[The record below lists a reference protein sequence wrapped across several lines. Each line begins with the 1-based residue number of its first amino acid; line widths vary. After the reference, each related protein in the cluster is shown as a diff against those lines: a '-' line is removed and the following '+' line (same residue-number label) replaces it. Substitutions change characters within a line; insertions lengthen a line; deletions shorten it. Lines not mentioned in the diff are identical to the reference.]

1 MTQSPRKLSQLWEGR
16 GDDPHN
22 HAANR
27 DPAHG
32 SADATRDRL
41 ADACQRDLVEMVHF
55 CLPVRSV
62 VDENHKNRGTDG
74 LHNRLARAARGDQ
87 GRLLAMARV
96 ALQKG

>member
-1 MTQSPRKLSQLWEGR
+1 
-16 GDDPHN
+16 
-22 HAANR
+22 
-27 DPAHG
+27 
-32 SADATRDRL
+32 
-41 ADACQRDLVEMVHF
+41 LVEMVHF